1 MTKNT
6 SLSIIIYKWTKYSNQ
21 RIEWLN
27 TYKSKSTLW
36 ETQIRSKNTQVE
48 NEEDGQ
54 WYFTQMEIERKPG
67 SSTYTEQTLK

>member
-1 MTKNT
+1 MIEYIQKQDPYTNT
-6 SLSIIIYKWTKYSNQ
+6 LQ
-21 RIEWLN
+21 
-27 TYKSKSTLW
+27 

-54 WYFTQMEIERKPG
+54 WYFTQMDIKRKPG